1 MIEFILKK
9 DKKHNSLCHIKKDDT
24 VIYLTEKDLPILL
37 EELYEKRKD
46 LFENL
51 PTLDIVKSELEDL
64 KDDIE
69 TLRQE
74 KSDLEDRMDELQY
87 ILDREDIEY

>member
-9 DKKHNSLCHIKKDDT
+9 DKEHNSLCHIKKDDI

-51 PTLDIVKSELEDL
+51 PTLDKESELEDL

-74 KSDLEDRMDELQY
+74 KADLEDRVDELQY

>member
-9 DKKHNSLCHIKKDDT
+9 DKEHNSLCHIKKDDT
-24 VIYLTEKDLPILL
+24 VIYLTEKDLLILL
-37 EELYEKRKD
+37 EQIYDKRGD
-46 LFENL
+46 IFENL
-51 PTLDIVKSELEDL
+51 STLDPVKSELEDL

-74 KSDLEDRMDELQY
+74 NSDLEDRVDELQY